1 MSSSSEPADRPPLAI
16 GALLRF
22 ALQDLRERIYS
33 GVHASGFDDLH
44 PAHVTLFRWPG
55 PDGQRPSALAEHV
68 GITKQALNDL
78 LRDLEGLGYITLRSD
93 ATDDRA
99 RIITLTERGKRLH
112 RTALAVHSQ
121 IEEDWARV
129 LGRQRFA
136 QLLDALHTLVRDRP
150 ATPMA
155 SHKSREPRQ
164 SQVNRRTRR
173 LSNHSKL
180 VDVPQRKRVG
190 RSRA

>member
-1 MSSSSEPADRPPLAI
+1 MSSSSESADTPPLAV

-33 GVHASGFDDLH
+33 GVNASGFDDLH

-78 LRDLEGLGYITLRSD
+78 LRDLERLGYITLRSD

-99 RIITLTERGKRLH
+99 RIIRLTERGRKLH
-112 RTALAVHSQ
+112 RTAVAVHSQ

-136 QLLDALHTLVRDRP
+136 QLRDALDTLVRHRGAMLKASP
-150 ATPMA
+150 A
-155 SHKSREPRQ
+155 
-164 SQVNRRTRR
+164 
-173 LSNHSKL
+173 
-180 VDVPQRKRVG
+180 G
-190 RSRA
+190 RSRG